1 MVSSLQFPF
10 DPSKEIS
17 MLSTI
22 RRLVFTVLLPA
33 GLAILLSTQ
42 TAHAQQRRGTLQRQ
56 QNGGFSQAGRCQSG
70 QPGSQSQL
78 STSYL
83 QPQLYNQPYLQ
94 PQLYNLGQLYTNQAL
109 SSGLQQQYA
118 LNALQQYVLEAQL
131 TGTDPNEALQSALLA
146 IQLNRLRAAQLLNR

>member
-1 MVSSLQFPF
+1 MVSNF
-10 DPSKEIS
+10 
-17 MLSTI
+17 
-22 RRLVFTVLLPA
+22 RRLALSVLLPA
-33 GLAILLSTQ
+33 GLAILLCTQ
-42 TAHAQQRRGTLQRQ
+42 TAHAQQRRGSLQRQ

-78 STSYL
+78 STGYL
-83 QPQLYNQPYLQ
+83 QPQLFNQAYLQ

-118 LNALQQYVLEAQL
+118 LNALQQYVMEAQL

-146 IQLNRLRAAQLLNR
+146 IQLNQLNAARLRALQNR